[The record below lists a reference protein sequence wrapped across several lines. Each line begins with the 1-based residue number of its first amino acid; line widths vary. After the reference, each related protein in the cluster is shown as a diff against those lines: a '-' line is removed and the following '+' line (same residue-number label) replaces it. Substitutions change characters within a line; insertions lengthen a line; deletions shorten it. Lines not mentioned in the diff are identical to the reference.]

1 MALKY
6 LKIGTFQFLR
16 GAIDGDVAVIYNNT
30 GRDYIV
36 HVYTLGSEPTSLC
49 SGGETIIGIG
59 TVGELTFG
67 KKTWCHIDI
76 VIQRTF

>member
-6 LKIGTFQFLR
+6 LKIGIFQFLR

-49 SGGETIIGIG
+49 SGGETIIWDRYSRG
-59 TVGELTFG
+59 TNVWEKDMVPHRYIYGAT
-67 KKTWCHIDI
+67 
-76 VIQRTF
+76 